1 MRQEYTFI
9 TINRSNQLLVKQCN
23 QICLY
28 PAAQFRDMVRAA
40 ARLSVYFVHRYC
52 GDLTRQY
59 SYCEDPMTDVGTE
72 ELINKMLDS
81 KKLGSDA
88 SEDLKD
94 FLQDIK
100 EGNFHRDDDAY
111 VLALA
116 QRLGFTDGKAV
127 VKGKGSN
134 ASATKKIDNVDW
146 HERAVIAE
154 ARL

>member
-1 MRQEYTFI
+1 
-9 TINRSNQLLVKQCN
+9 
-23 QICLY
+23 
-28 PAAQFRDMVRAA
+28 
-40 ARLSVYFVHRYC
+40 
-52 GDLTRQY
+52 
-59 SYCEDPMTDVGTE
+59 MTDVGTE

-100 EGNFHRDDDAY
+100 EGNFHRDDYAY
-111 VLALA
+111 VHALA

-127 VKGKGSN
+127 VKGKSSN

-154 ARL
+154 ARLEELEEEIEVLKDAPGSSPEPMVDVDALRVLLNKIYDAETDALCEISNEEAAQTLKLMSEKLD